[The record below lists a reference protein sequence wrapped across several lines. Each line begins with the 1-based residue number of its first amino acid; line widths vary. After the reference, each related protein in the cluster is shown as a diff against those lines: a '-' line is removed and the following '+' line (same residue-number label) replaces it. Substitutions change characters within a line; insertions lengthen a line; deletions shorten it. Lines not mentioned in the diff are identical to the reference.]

1 MTSVPEFWPKSLQP
15 SGKSIRCRAPPSFGE
30 IPPFYHLL
38 KIKILPYSKERFLF
52 IFLRVIFKH
61 MWETSKNLSLDKFA
75 QLLLLAVVCRKW
87 NYQTTRIHIMDK
99 ISKDSQ
105 DFERVLSNLIA
116 LLDVPTL
123 SPITYNLVL
132 GSSSIT
138 RMRACTP
145 E

>member
-1 MTSVPEFWPKSLQP
+1 MRKQHFLLCTSLFFFFFTKNV
-15 SGKSIRCRAPPSFGE
+15 
-30 IPPFYHLL
+30 
-38 KIKILPYSKERFLF
+38 KIFNGERFLF